1 MSEEVKIQILFCHF
15 DPLSSEGLATKI
27 FLAPLRLDAEN
38 VSFAY
43 RNYFRVLTAPF
54 TFMCMENQNA
64 TEGKYNEAYR
74 DIKTYVDLQLD
85 LLRLEVVEKGS
96 KLVSGLLVLVIVLFM
111 VFGALIYLSVA
122 LLSHLESL
130 FGSMIP
136 GCLMI
141 SGGLLL
147 MTLVVIRF
155 KKYLFLNPLIRLF
168 ASLILD
174 EESKEVRK

>member
-1 MSEEVKIQILFCHF
+1 
-15 DPLSSEGLATKI
+15 
-27 FLAPLRLDAEN
+27 
-38 VSFAY
+38 
-43 RNYFRVLTAPF
+43 
-54 TFMCMENQNA
+54 MENQNA

-74 DIKTYVDLQLD
+74 DVKTYVDLQLD

-141 SGGLLL
+141 AGGLLL

-174 EESKEVRK
+174 EESGEGRK